1 MRLYFGQ
8 VEVLNFNLPGGEV
21 AVNFC
26 IPAFS
31 ESCSIVP
38 SIDGTNLSASA
49 TSGYLAGESRCI
61 DNTQGACSSTSGSC
75 QESDF
80 TNDFFVTFYGVFP
93 KWKYSLKISF
103 LVYKYYQELELKS
116 SGQCQWSGW
125 RTSELVGEAEVETTL
140 QFQDSDLD
148 KFCRVQK
155 KFGIDSE
162 GKLAENQNIAL
173 DSFFNAFP
181 ECEDYGIII
190 VPSSVKIEPAC

>member
-38 SIDGTNLSASA
+38 SIDGTNLLASA
-49 TSGYLAGESRCI
+49 TSGHLAGENRCV
-61 DNTQGACSSTSGSC
+61 DNMQGACSSTLGSC
-75 QESDF
+75 QESNF
-80 TNDFFVTFYGVFP
+80 TNDFFITFYGVFP
-93 KWKYSLKISF
+93 QWKYSLKISF
-103 LVYKYYQELELKS
+103 LVYKYYQELELIS
-116 SGQCQWSGW
+116 SGRCQWGGGK
-125 RTSELVGEAEVETTL
+125 THEPVGETEVEATI
-140 QFQDSDLD
+140 QFQDTDLD

-162 GKLAENQNIAL
+162 GKLAENQSIAL

-181 ECEDYGIII
+181 VCEDYGIII
-190 VPSSVKIEPAC
+190 VASSVKIEPDC